1 MDRKRLKTMKKKI
14 LLNKVKRGNG
24 ETLVYSNPV
33 KMRIPI
39 GKPGHAFLSR
49 KDRIR
54 SKRVNKITKDNWDKI
69 F

>member
-1 MDRKRLKTMKKKI
+1 MDGKRLKTMKKKT

-39 GKPGHAFLSR
+39 GKPGHAFASR
-49 KDRIR
+49 KDKIRNKRI
-54 SKRVNKITKDNWDKI
+54 NKITKDNWDKI

>member
-1 MDRKRLKTMKKKI
+1 
-14 LLNKVKRGNG
+14 VKRGNN

-54 SKRVNKITKDNWDKI
+54 GKRVNKITKDNWDKI

>member
-1 MDRKRLKTMKKKI
+1 MKKKT
-14 LLNKVKRGNG
+14 LLNKVKRGNN
-24 ETLVYSNPV
+24 ETLVFKNPV

-49 KDRIR
+49 KDRNR
-54 SKRVNKITKDNWDKI
+54 SKRVKITKDNWEKI